1 MEERK
6 IESSPL
12 DRWVESEDWSV
23 IEDEVSKLNY
33 SMLSALTGECIDV
46 AFSGEYSES
55 RPYAGKLYDIYRLL
69 LQEASSRKAIM
80 ELLKP
85 FSSYSAEI
93 VEPRD

>member
-1 MEERK
+1 MEERE
-6 IESSPL
+6 IEGSPL
-12 DRWVESEDWSV
+12 DRWMESEGWSV

-33 SMLSALTGECIDV
+33 SILNALTGECIDR
-46 AFSGEYSES
+46 AFSGEYSDS
-55 RPYAGKLYDIYRLL
+55 RSYAGKLYDIYRLL
-69 LQEASSRKAIM
+69 LQETSSRKAIM